1 MGPVE
6 KALWFIESHFAKDLT
21 LSAIANA
28 SSVSCYHLVRVFGIA
43 TGYSVMRYVRS
54 RRLTEAAR
62 ALAVGAPDILSIALD
77 AGYSSHEAFTRAFCA
92 QFGITPKQVRAQRHL
107 DSIQLVEPI
116 VMNENLI
123 VKLESPRIE
132 HADAFLIAGLG
143 ERYTFETNH
152 SIPLL
157 WQRFRPYIGNI
168 PGQVGAVTYGVCCN
182 SDGAGNFDYIASV
195 EVSCFADLP
204 DNFSRLQIPAQKYA
218 VFSHQNH
225 ISSIRNTVYTI
236 WNKWLPESKHH
247 QSKTPDFERYDER
260 FDPQS
265 GTGVVEIWAP
275 IN

>member
-6 KALWFIESHFAKDLT
+6 KALWFIESHFAKKLT

-28 SSVSCYHLVRVFGIA
+28 SGVSRYHLSRVFGIA
-43 TGYSVMRYVRS
+43 TGHSIMSYVRS

-62 ALAVGAPDILSIALD
+62 ALAVGAPDILAVALD
-77 AGYSSHEAFTRAFCA
+77 AGYNSHEAFTRAFYT

-107 DSIQLVEPI
+107 DSIRLVEPI

-132 HADAFLIAGLG
+132 HADSFLIAGLG

-152 SIPLL
+152 GIPLL
-157 WQRFRPYIGNI
+157 WQRFGPYIGNI

-195 EVSCFADLP
+195 EVSCLTDLP
-204 DNFSRLQIPAQKYA
+204 DDFSHLQIPAQKYV
-218 VFSHQNH
+218 VFSHHDH
-225 ISSIRNTVYTI
+225 ISALRNTVYTI
-236 WNKWLPESKHH
+236 WNQWFPESQYH
-247 QSKTPDFERYDER
+247 QAEAPDFERYDER

-265 GTGVVEIWAP
+265 GTGVVEIWVP
-275 IN
+275 IK